1 MVVDG
6 ARQHGHGES
15 GSPGKFLIDEDVP
28 AYLARQFWKKD
39 LVDVACDR
47 PGLQRLGASLHG
59 RFDAERDRGRL
70 RVVEV
75 LARPLDL
82 TPIDAS
88 LLEAAGQGARPS
100 ARAQQNHDRGG
111 GHL

>member
-1 MVVDG
+1 M
-6 ARQHGHGES
+6 HTGES
-15 GSPGKFLIDEDVP
+15 GSPGMFLIDEDVP
-28 AYLARQFWKKD
+28 ASTSGWPILEKGACRYRLRPTRASNAWARAFTD
-39 LVDVACDR
+39 GSMPRSDR
-47 PGLQRLGASLHG
+47 R
-59 RFDAERDRGRL
+59 RL

-82 TPIDAS
+82 TRIDAF

-100 ARAQQNHDRGG
+100 ARAQQNHHRGG